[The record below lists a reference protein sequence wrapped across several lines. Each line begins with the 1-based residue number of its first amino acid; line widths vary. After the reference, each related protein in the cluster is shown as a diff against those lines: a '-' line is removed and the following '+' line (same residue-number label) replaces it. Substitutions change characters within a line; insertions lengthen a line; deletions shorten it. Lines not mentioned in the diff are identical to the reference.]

1 MTATTKGKYHIS
13 ADGVARPCRAT
24 NGNCKFGGASGA
36 ENHYD
41 TAAQAQAAYEVSQG
55 TGVTAGKKR
64 KPSAATSATPTT
76 GTLKDRIDD
85 LNAEAD
91 EFRANIIR
99 LRKSIE
105 RDIEREQGR
114 INNISRIK
122 TELALDEFK
131 ARGKALFQDVDSA
144 AAFYNLAWEL
154 GNSSGN
160 DAESRAMGDAMNA
173 RFDTD
178 NTYITDDR
186 FGNWQST
193 AGYTQYVK
201 NAQIAVPR
209 AAKLEDDKLAQTA
222 DELEPIVRTNAKIM
236 GGKTQVN
243 ILENTLSEHGIYTVA
258 VTAENEA
265 QSEFSYQLVKTSYG
279 STYPVTDKRD
289 NLRDALKDVSDRC
302 HYSSVDDD
310 EEETDDYD
318 DYGWDSSVY

>member
-1 MTATTKGKYHIS
+1 MTTTTKGKYHIS
-13 ADGVARPCRAT
+13 ADGVARPCRAAT
-24 NGNCKFGGASGA
+24 GNCKFGGASGA

-41 TAAQAQAAYEVSQG
+41 TAAQAQAAYEASQG
-55 TGVTAGKKR
+55 TGVTAGQKK
-64 KPSAATSATPTT
+64 PNAAGVAAPAT
-76 GTLKDRIDD
+76 GTLKDRIDGFD
-85 LNAEAD
+85 TEAD
-91 EFRANIIR
+91 KARAEIVR
-99 LRKSIE
+99 LNESIKKDIDRQRKKIARTMS
-105 RDIEREQGR
+105 
-114 INNISRIK
+114 SK
-122 TELALDEFK
+122 TLVALDEFK
-131 ARGKALFQDVDSA
+131 TKGRALFEDPDDA

-160 DAESRAMGDAMNA
+160 DAESRSMGDAMNT

-186 FGNWQST
+186 FGSWQST

-222 DELEPIVRTNAKIM
+222 DELEPIIRTNAKIM
-236 GGKTQVN
+236 GGKTQIN

-265 QSEFSYQLVKTSYG
+265 QTEFSYQLVKTSYG

-302 HYSSVDDD
+302 YYSSVDDD
-310 EEETDDYD
+310 EEDDEYD
-318 DYGWDSSVY
+318 DYGWDSSEY